1 DLYDVGC
8 ARTRLA
14 KGAFRTTHGL
24 LLLRRE
30 RGGHCGRDRAT
41 WPVRRS
47 PASAL
52 AHRSRPLRVRDS
64 ESSRRLLPGR
74 RHRRR
79 GTSQFSK
86 GVPVMTGRALRIG
99 ELAAASG
106 LTRDALRY
114 YERQGLL
121 PRSRRTSGGFR
132 EYDGAAVDRVR
143 FIKQAQAHG
152 LTLREIRDLVSHQ
165 SDAGRTRCR
174 HVRDLLARKLTQM
187 EARRQEL
194 DAFCDT
200 LRDYLRMCDQAL
212 QSRTS

>member
-1 DLYDVGC
+1 
-8 ARTRLA
+8 
-14 KGAFRTTHGL
+14 
-24 LLLRRE
+24 
-30 RGGHCGRDRAT
+30 
-41 WPVRRS
+41 
-47 PASAL
+47 
-52 AHRSRPLRVRDS
+52 
-64 ESSRRLLPGR
+64 
-74 RHRRR
+74 
-79 GTSQFSK
+79 
-86 GVPVMTGRALRIG
+86 MTGRALRIG

-132 EYDGAAVDRVR
+132 EYDSGAVDRVR

-174 HVRDLLARKLTQM
+174 YVRDLLARKLTQM

-212 QSRTS
+212 QSRTSTDCPVVENLKKAKVQ

>member
-1 DLYDVGC
+1 V
-8 ARTRLA
+8 
-14 KGAFRTTHGL
+14 
-24 LLLRRE
+24 
-30 RGGHCGRDRAT
+30 
-41 WPVRRS
+41 
-47 PASAL
+47 
-52 AHRSRPLRVRDS
+52 
-64 ESSRRLLPGR
+64 
-74 RHRRR
+74 
-79 GTSQFSK
+79 
-86 GVPVMTGRALRIG
+86 TGRALRIG
-99 ELAAASG
+99 ELSAASG

-132 EYDGAAVDRVR
+132 EYDSGAVDRVR

-152 LTLREIRDLVSHQ
+152 LTLREIRDMISHQ

-212 QSRTS
+212 QSRTAKDCPVVENLKVAKGQ

>member
-1 DLYDVGC
+1 M
-8 ARTRLA
+8 TR
-14 KGAFRTTHGL
+14 
-24 LLLRRE
+24 
-30 RGGHCGRDRAT
+30 
-41 WPVRRS
+41 
-47 PASAL
+47 
-52 AHRSRPLRVRDS
+52 RV
-64 ESSRRLLPGR
+64 
-74 RHRRR
+74 
-79 GTSQFSK
+79 
-86 GVPVMTGRALRIG
+86 LRIG

-114 YERQGLL
+114 YERQELL

-132 EYDGAAVDRVR
+132 EYDGTAVDRVR

-174 HVRDLLARKLTQM
+174 HVRDLLARKLTQL

-200 LRDYLRMCDQAL
+200 LRDYLKMCDQAL
-212 QSRTS
+212 QSRTSTDCPVVDNLTAAKRQ